1 MILVVVCS
9 AALLSKEFLLF
20 PSLLPQ
26 IKAITRWNGE
36 SSAVVLVRM
45 KHSRRVSC
53 SDENSFWEL
62 LLLLHPWV
70 PQNWRD
76 PTDSF
81 CFTTGSLLCLCQQT
95 CLWYRL
101 ENFSSPQPEHVK
113 SSPVWLKS
121 VHKLI
126 AKSEFTLRWIKSDDN
141 SKNETLTL
149 NLIFLLRL
157 SIENINYFITSC
169 TLLPN
174 SSLCLLLLVLL
185 FKMCVLLV

>member
-20 PSLLPQ
+20 PSFLPQ

-36 SSAVVLVRM
+36 SSAIILVRM

-62 LLLLHPWV
+62 LLPPWA
-70 PQNWRD
+70 PQNWRY

-81 CFTTGSLLCLCQQT
+81 YFTAGSLVCLCQQKG
-95 CLWYRL
+95 LSYRL

-113 SSPVWLKS
+113 SSPIWLKS
-121 VHKLI
+121 VHKLVGRI
-126 AKSEFTLRWIKSDDN
+126 EFTLKSIKSGDN
-141 SKNETLTL
+141 SENETLTL

-157 SIENINYFITSC
+157 CIVKINYLITSC
-169 TLLPN
+169 TP
-174 SSLCLLLLVLL
+174 
-185 FKMCVLLV
+185 

>member
-9 AALLSKEFLLF
+9 AALLSKEFLLVL
-20 PSLLPQ
+20 SLLPQ
-26 IKAITRWNGE
+26 IKVIAHWNGE
-36 SSAVVLVRM
+36 SSAVTLFRM

-62 LLLLHPWV
+62 LLLHPWA
-70 PQNWRD
+70 PQNWRY
-76 PTDSF
+76 PTNSF
-81 CFTTGSLLCLCQQT
+81 CFTAGSLVCLCQQKG
-95 CLWYRL
+95 LSYRL

-121 VHKLI
+121 EHKLTGKI
-126 AKSEFTLRWIKSDDN
+126 EFTLKPIKSGDN

-157 SIENINYFITSC
+157 CIVKINYLITSC
-169 TLLPN
+169 TL
-174 SSLCLLLLVLL
+174 
-185 FKMCVLLV
+185 